1 MNQIKA
7 MQVFVRCVERGSF
20 SAVAREFDTTQPSI
34 SKLIAAL
41 EKHLGGSLLERGTRG
56 VRLTAQ
62 GQQFFERSKDI
73 VDAVA
78 AAEQG
83 FGALRDRV
91 SGSVRISA
99 SLPFGRLQL
108 MPHLPALM
116 RRYPQLEIDLQLND
130 RIVDL
135 VADGIDL
142 AFRFGPLRDSE
153 LTARLVGSSRRVTVA
168 SPAYLRRH
176 PAPGQPQDLALHEC
190 IRFAAG
196 ETGPVWAYLP
206 AAGAPASLRPVRV
219 NVQGK
224 IRTNGPEAAHAAVMA
239 GLGIAQLSQ
248 WMIGADL
255 KAGKLVPLLQDYR
268 LRETPIHA
276 VSLRSARRAAKVRA
290 VIDFF
295 EEVFRTDPL
304 VSPQTQ
310 TQTQTQPQPQP
321 QPQPQSKQQDP

>member
-41 EKHLGGSLLERGTRG
+41 ETHLGGSLLERGTRG

-83 FGALRDRV
+83 FGESRDRV
-91 SGSVRISA
+91 AGSMRVSA

-116 RRYPQLEIDLQLND
+116 RLYPQLELDLQLDD

-135 VADGIDL
+135 VAGGIDL
-142 AFRFGPLRDSE
+142 AFRFGPLRDSN
-153 LTARLVGSSRRVTVA
+153 LLARLVGSSRRVTVA
-168 SPAYLRRH
+168 SPAYLRRQ
-176 PAPGQPQDLALHEC
+176 PVPQQPQDLALHQC
-190 IRFAAG
+190 IRFDAG
-196 ETGPVWAYLP
+196 EASPVWRYLP
-206 AAGAPASLRPVRV
+206 VADAPASVRPARV
-219 NVQGK
+219 SVAGK
-224 IRTNGPEAAHAAVMA
+224 IRTNGPESAHAAALA
-239 GLGIAQLSQ
+239 GLGVAQLSQ

-255 KAGKLVPLLQDYR
+255 KGGKLVPLLPHYR
-268 LRETPIHA
+268 LVETPIHA
-276 VSLRSARRAAKVRA
+276 VSLRSARQAAKVR
-290 VIDFF
+290 VVTEFF
-295 EEVFRTDPL
+295 ENAFRQDPL
-304 VSPQTQ
+304 VSPQT
-310 TQTQTQPQPQP
+310 P
-321 QPQPQSKQQDP
+321 